1 MAIRIET
8 TNAIPLFFYPQ
19 SRMALY
25 NNRLLMMYKTV
36 PFNVQIPAT
45 MAEIYICELKLSRRY
60 IISVSFRQ
68 SCIYFVRPRVTS
80 NSSRFGRMLHYD
92 FLTPQLRQLQRVV
105 GHWARERLENRRRLA
120 LAMGLHDRLG
130 RGSLIQ
136 ILSSD
141 LLALIGVDLVHGTAA
156 DFKIV
161 IKQKLK

>member
-8 TNAIPLFFYPQ
+8 TNANPLFFYPQ

-25 NNRLLMMYKTV
+25 NNRLLMMMYETPASFNAQMLATV
-36 PFNVQIPAT
+36 
-45 MAEIYICELKLSRRY
+45 AEIYICELKLSRRY
-60 IISVSFRQ
+60 IISVSFSQ

-141 LLALIGVDLVHGTAA
+141 LLALIGNNL
-156 DFKIV
+156 
-161 IKQKLK
+161 